1 MARGDFPS
9 TKQDQFNLR
18 LPDGMRDR
26 IADEAAKSGRSMNA
40 EIVHRLANSLENPSF
55 SDMAIGLGNEEL
67 DFALMYEASLSGRS
81 LKDEMIY
88 RLQQSLSPE
97 PSLVRELEQRAWE
110 ARSRY
115 DDIMKLFIQLTPE
128 ERRLLEERAE
138 IAEVARKHKLRS
150 KDVGAFIK
158 LNPIG
163 KRQHFALT
171 LPKSDY
177 SALFGPQAD
186 EQTLK
191 DLSNT
196 SQLEDDDG

>member
-1 MARGDFPS
+1 
-9 TKQDQFNLR
+9 
-18 LPDGMRDR
+18 
-26 IADEAAKSGRSMNA
+26 MNA

-88 RLQQSLSPE
+88 RLQQTLLPAN
-97 PSLVRELEQRAWE
+97 SLVRELENRAWE
-110 ARSRY
+110 ARTRY

-138 IAEVARKHKLRS
+138 IAALAPKIPFPS
-150 KDVGAFIK
+150 KKIGEFVE

-163 KRQHFALT
+163 NRGRVILT
-171 LPKSDY
+171 VPKSNYTPILGEEGTPEDIKIL
-177 SALFGPQAD
+177 SD
-186 EQTLK
+186 EMDK
-191 DLSNT
+191 PPFR
-196 SQLEDDDG
+196 